1 MSDKIRDENSADLDE
16 TDRDEKQSK
25 RYEKVRAD
33 DVVEDAIDL
42 FGNDEDEL
50 AATDIPDEGPPP
62 PNA

>member
-16 TDRDEKQSK
+16 TDRDEKQST

>member
-1 MSDKIRDENSADLDE
+1 M
-16 TDRDEKQSK
+16 TDRDEEQSK
-25 RYEKVRAD
+25 RYEKVRSD

-42 FGNDEDEL
+42 FGNDVDEP